1 MMQWLDQ
8 YSAVLTWLG
17 GISLVAFLATLI
29 AIPWLVARIPQNY
42 FTSPPKQAPQDGAG
56 RWIVIFFKNIL
67 GLIFVVAGILML
79 VLPGQ
84 GILTIVLGLSLL
96 DFPAKRRFILWLVSH
111 PIVYRSLDW
120 LRRKTGSEPLDLP
133 R

>member
-1 MMQWLDQ
+1 MTDWLDQ
-8 YSAVLTWLG
+8 YSVVLTWLG
-17 GISLVAFLATLI
+17 FVSLAAFIATLI

-42 FTSPPKQAPQDGAG
+42 FVSPPKLSPHQGTRHWLFIFLKNVLG
-56 RWIVIFFKNIL
+56 IVFIA
-67 GLIFVVAGILML
+67 AGILML

-96 DFPAKRRFILWLVSH
+96 DFPAKKPFVRWLVSK

-120 LRRKTGSEPLDLP
+120 LRRKTGSPPLDLP